1 MANTWRATSQGIT
14 YAANKDMLDVFNSS
28 ASNRYIRVYRMF
40 FLNNGIGVGTGA
52 LGTVRVQRIT
62 AASAGTG
69 VTPVAHNSANAAL
82 NVNTTAGTNRTIT
95 TSHIYRQILWQN
107 DEATVTTLDMDAL
120 LTLIPFGEIWNSGYG
135 DTAVEPLT
143 AVPGTS
149 EGFSIVNVTLAT
161 AIVTADAEIEF
172 TNAAT

>member
-14 YAANKDMLDVFNSS
+14 YAANKDMLDVFNANTST
-28 ASNRYIRVYRMF
+28 RFIRVYRMF
-40 FLNNGIGVGTGA
+40 FLNIGTGIGTGG

-69 VTPVAHNSANAAL
+69 VTPVPHSSAYAAL
-82 NVNTTAGTNRTIT
+82 NAGTTAGTNRTIT

-135 DTAVEPLT
+135 DTAIEPLT
-143 AVPGTS
+143 AVSGTS
-149 EGFSIVNVTLAT
+149 EGFAIVNVTLAT
-161 AIVTADAEIEF
+161 ATVTADAEIEF
-172 TNAAT
+172 TDSAS